1 MMRDENRARG
11 LGRVLPALACAAL
24 AGLAWAGLATGPAS
38 ARDQVPAEQRIQP
51 FTGVLPSCSDGAV
64 LSHIQR
70 WFASRETSYW
80 QSTLTIDG
88 FDKIGIVAERPWGV
102 NYVPRRF
109 CTARA
114 HMSDGHVRRVDY
126 FIKEDLGII
135 GMSWGVNWCVHGLDR
150 NYAYAPDCKMAR
162 P

>member
-1 MMRDENRARG
+1 MMRDSKGTRG
-11 LGRVLPALACAAL
+11 RSVAVAAL
-24 AGLAWAGLATGPAS
+24 ALVGAAGIWANS
-38 ARDQVPAEQRIQP
+38 AQAREQVPAEERIQP
-51 FTGVLPSCSDGAV
+51 FTGLLPSCSDGAV

-88 FDKIGIVAERPWGV
+88 FDKVGIVAERPWGADF
-102 NYVPRRF
+102 VPRRF

-114 HMSDGHVRRVDY
+114 LMSDGHIRRVDY

>member
-1 MMRDENRARG
+1 MMRDSKGTRG
-11 LGRVLPALACAAL
+11 RSVAVAAL
-24 AGLAWAGLATGPAS
+24 ALVGAAGIWANS
-38 ARDQVPAEQRIQP
+38 AQAREQVPAEERIQP
-51 FTGVLPSCSDGAV
+51 FTGLLPSCSDGAV

-88 FDKIGIVAERPWGV
+88 FDKVGIVAERPWGSD
-102 NYVPRRF
+102 YVPRRF

-114 HMSDGHVRRVDY
+114 LMSDGHVRRVDY

>member
-1 MMRDENRARG
+1 MSQ
-11 LGRVLPALACAAL
+11 GRNVTRVTRSAAAALALACMAAFGGWSEPAAAQDRLLAEERVYPFSGVLPA
-24 AGLAWAGLATGPAS
+24 
-38 ARDQVPAEQRIQP
+38 
-51 FTGVLPSCSDGAV
+51 CSDGAV

-70 WFASRETSYW
+70 WFASREATYW

-88 FDKIGIVAERPWGV
+88 FDRVGVVAERPWGAA
-102 NYVPRRF
+102 YVPRRF

-150 NYAYAPDCKMAR
+150 NRAYAPDCKMAR